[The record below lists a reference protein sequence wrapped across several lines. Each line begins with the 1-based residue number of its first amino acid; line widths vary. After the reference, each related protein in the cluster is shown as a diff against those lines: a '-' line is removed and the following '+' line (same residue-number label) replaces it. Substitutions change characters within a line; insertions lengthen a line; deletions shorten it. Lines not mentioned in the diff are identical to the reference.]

1 MFVVV
6 FVNCYKI
13 LILRI
18 ETSEQDAEMDPRKQ
32 MADRRSLSRDLLAFI
47 GNDKTW
53 YKKCFL
59 GAAGAQHARPDQTR
73 TAGPDQNQISKSQCL
88 RLLSVLFSNSYMF
101 HFGYQWRPK
110 I

>member
-32 MADRRSLSRDLLAFI
+32 MVDRRSLSRDLLAFI

-73 TAGPDQNQISKSQCL
+73 TAEPDQDQVSESESVVLSQSHVPLWIS
-88 RLLSVLFSNSYMF
+88 MET
-101 HFGYQWRPK
+101 
-110 I
+110 